1 MTFPSVPV
9 FGQSALN
16 EQAPVEDQFLDFQF
30 SENDSALP
38 AHQLSL
44 FDNPVN
50 YPFLGDAPLL
60 ETDQDLF
67 REPAFNL
74 QTADG
79 AASPIYSP
87 YLAQNGFSPGI
98 ASLGPFLFS
107 PNQLPANDTG
117 PKDLRGSN
125 PPSSPSSSV
134 QSKRGGKLA
143 GQSFSASGEF
153 SAVGSTNPAK
163 RGRKPKPKES
173 PSDPKADIL
182 KAKATHSEIE
192 RRYRDNLK
200 DKILQLHR
208 TLLAIGAN
216 PRTFH
221 HQGPS
226 SSSTSTQA
234 GKIHKAEIFTNAIN
248 YIHQSELEIR
258 YMTNEIEQLRSQLYQ
273 LEQVAGSRD
282 EAFRNL
288 AL

>member
-16 EQAPVEDQFLDFQF
+16 EQASVEDQFLDFQF

-38 AHQLSL
+38 AHQLPV
-44 FDNPVN
+44 FHNPVV
-50 YPFLGDAPLL
+50 YPFLGDAPFLDI
-60 ETDQDLF
+60 DQDLF

-87 YLAQNGFSPGI
+87 YSAQNGFSPGI
-98 ASLGPFLFS
+98 ASLEPYLFS
-107 PNQLPANDTG
+107 PNQLPTG
-117 PKDLRGSN
+117 TNETDPKDLRGPN
-125 PPSSPSSSV
+125 PPSSPSSSERP
-134 QSKRGGKLA
+134 KRGGKLA
-143 GQSFSASGEF
+143 GQSLFASGEF

-173 PSDPKADIL
+173 PSDPKADML

-208 TLLAIGAN
+208 TLLGIGAN

-221 HQGPS
+221 HQAPS

-234 GKIHKAEIFTNAIN
+234 GKVHKAEIFTNAID
-248 YIHQSELEIR
+248 YIHQSELEIQ

-273 LEQVAGSRD
+273 LEQVVGSRD
-282 EAFRNL
+282 EVFRT
-288 AL
+288 